1 MLSSLYAGISGLLA
15 NSDALNVVGNNIA
28 NVNTMG
34 FKSSTASFEDVLY
47 QKIGGGTGTSQVGSG
62 TALAAVQTDFSEGS
76 LETTD
81 SPTDLAIGGQGFFI
95 VSNTIQAGGDQYYT
109 RAGNFS
115 LNDAGYLVDSNGDY
129 VQGKQINQQTGTP
142 AGVDVAINIPQTPS
156 QPKATDTVDMVT
168 NLQSDAAFVD
178 GGITYGGA
186 NPNIATFS
194 PSSGQYPWQGTY
206 DVAIAARNAATITG
220 TGSSAA
226 TIPAAGGMGSI
237 IINGTS
243 INLSTVNGMV
253 SAAGPPAVV
262 GLVNTINAQ
271 SAVTKVV
278 ASDTG
283 GALTLTSTVNG
294 NDIVLNQS
302 GLAAGASL
310 GWSSADVASTALY
323 GSTMTVTPETP
334 LPDGTTINPVA
345 ANVSSQQTTYTNWQG
360 LGFDITTTASG
371 YTTTPG
377 AETVTMK
384 GFVSSNAD
392 ITPTITPSTTSN
404 YSSSVTVY
412 DSLGQS
418 HVLTVYFSKVYA
430 GTNATGNQTSTWQ
443 WNAVTNGNE
452 MEWPPGTTPQTYDLV
467 GTGYLTFNNNGALT
481 SGGEPP
487 PLTLNFAGAAQGQ
500 TVSLVMDSKSGE
512 GSTTQYPTSSTTTY
526 SSQDGYAP
534 GVLQSISVGTD
545 GTISGTYNN
554 GQIVKLY
561 QITLANFNN
570 PQGLEKDGDN
580 LYSETIA
587 SGNAYTNAPGQG
599 GTGTVTADSLEES
612 NVDLATQFV
621 DMIVAQRGYEANSKV
636 ITTTDQVLQDLMDMV
651 RS

>member
-47 QKIGGGTGTSQVGSG
+47 QTIAGGSGTSQVGSG

-81 SPTDLAIGGQGFFI
+81 SATDLAIGGQGFFI
-95 VSNTIQAGGDQYYT
+95 VQKPGDLTSYYT

-115 LNDAGYLVDSNGDY
+115 LDDAGNLVDSNGNY
-129 VQGKQINQQTGTP
+129 VQGRAIDQATGTP
-142 AGVDVAINIPQTPS
+142 AGVDENITISQEPS
-156 QPKATDTVDMVT
+156 QPKPTDVMDMVT
-168 NLQSDAAFVD
+168 NLQSNAAFVD

-206 DVAIAARNAATITG
+206 DVAIAHRAAATITN
-220 TGSSAA
+220 TGSSVA
-226 TIPAAGGMGSI
+226 TIPGAGGMGSI
-237 IINGTS
+237 VINGTNIS
-243 INLSTVNGMV
+243 LSAVTTM
-253 SAAGPPAVV
+253 AGLLNA
-262 GLVNTINAQ
+262 INAQ
-271 SAVTKVV
+271 TGVTDVV
-278 ASDTG
+278 ASSGDGTH
-283 GALTLTSTVNG
+283 LTLTSNTAG
-294 NDIVLNQS
+294 NDIVLNQT

-310 GWSSADVASTALY
+310 GWSAADVANTALY
-323 GSTMTVTPETP
+323 GSTMTVTQETP
-334 LPDGTTINPVA
+334 LPDGTTPNPA
-345 ANVSSQQTTYTNWQG
+345 TANVSSQQTTYTNWQS
-360 LGFDITTTASG
+360 LGFDITTTATG
-371 YTTTPG
+371 YATTAGT
-377 AETVTMK
+377 ETVNMA
-384 GFVSSNAD
+384 GFVYQNAGL
-392 ITPTITPSTTSN
+392 TPTVTPSTTSN

-418 HVLTVYFSKVYA
+418 HVVTVYFSKVYA
-430 GTNATGNQTSTWQ
+430 GTDESGNQTSTWQ
-443 WNAVTNGNE
+443 WNALVNGNE
-452 MEWPPGTTPQTYDLV
+452 AQWPPGTPPQTYDLV
-467 GTGYLTFNNNGALT
+467 GSGYLTFNNNGALT
-481 SGGEPP
+481 SGGAAQ
-487 PLTLNFAGAAQGQ
+487 PLTINFAGAAQGQ
-500 TVSLVMDSKSGE
+500 TIDLVMGATSGE

-561 QITLANFNN
+561 QVTLANFNN
-570 PQGLEKDGDN
+570 PQGLQKDGDN
-580 LYSETIA
+580 LYSATIA
-587 SGNAYTNAPGQG
+587 SGNAYTNGPGEG
-599 GTGTVTADSLEES
+599 GTGTITADSLEES

-636 ITTTDQVLQDLMDMV
+636 ITTTDQILQDLMNMV
-651 RS
+651 RQ